1 MNKKIRFNERRR
13 QEILKK
19 KKRDN
24 FVTVQNYI
32 EENR

>member
-1 MNKKIRFNERRR
+1 MNKMIRFNERRR